1 MNALSNS
8 YGTFSELTQPH
19 FPVLQQRASLPFAPA
34 DSLSMGIGANALHPN
49 NNPSYSVSSF
59 LPPLQQSP
67 MMATM
72 FSQQREALMRRFNI
86 AMDQSVVTQKAL
98 QEWDTEQGLPKSHSQ
113 TMVNTGRSRRQLLE
127 GRIIPKWDGTPLLR
141 EGESLQTS
149 IRKPRKKSSKTKE
162 RKVERS

>member
-34 DSLSMGIGANALHPN
+34 DSLSMGIVANALHPN
-49 NNPSYSVSSF
+49 DNPSYSVSSF

-72 FSQQREALMRRFNI
+72 FSQQREALMRRLKI